1 MNTTSKTKAFAL
13 ALSAVCALQS
23 FAAETSLPAGYTRLE
38 WLASTADTP
47 YIDTGYTPT
56 STDKFTVRF
65 RSLSNAKNY
74 EVLYCARG
82 NGGGS
87 FTCFRNNTGTGLRFD
102 YNGGTHGYSPSNS
115 TNTEYIL
122 VADGN
127 IAAGNT
133 ATSQYSAYTLNGNV
147 QALSTTTDRAGTFT
161 IKKPLRLFATDSGT
175 LPGRFRIYYFRVENS
190 AGVLQADL
198 RPCRRN
204 SDGTLGMYDLVR
216 ETFCPAGG
224 TGSFETNETGLPP
237 GYSARE
243 WIQSSGTQW
252 VNTEFTPLCFDSVST
267 TFRFRALPS
276 GNFAVFCARKDGK
289 QTFTFLR
296 VGSTFRFDHNAGNK
310 TATSSVSPVVNTDY
324 TITMNGTT
332 LVGTVN
338 GGNDVAFNDA
348 GNFTVGSPMTLFA
361 AHNGTIADANMSMK
375 SSLRLFSFTV
385 TDSAT
390 GTVLCDLLPCVRSL
404 DNEAGLYDRIN
415 KRFLTNGGTG
425 EFKVP
430 IYSTF
435 ITFR

>member
-1 MNTTSKTKAFAL
+1 MKTTTLVAAL
-13 ALSAVCALQS
+13 A
-23 FAAETSLPAGYTRLE
+23 AAFLATSPCLAAIDSIPDGYTQLE

-47 YIDTGYTPT
+47 YVDTGYTPA
-56 STDKFTVRF
+56 STDKFTIRF

-87 FTCFRNNTGTGLRFD
+87 FTCFRNNTGNGFRFD

-147 QALSTTTDRAGTFT
+147 QTLSTTTDRAGAFT

-252 VNTEFTPLCFDSVST
+252 INTEFTPLCFDTVST

-310 TATSSVSPVVNTDY
+310 TATSTVSPVVNTDY
-324 TITMNGTT
+324 TVTMNGTT
-332 LVGTVN
+332 HTGTVN
-338 GGNDVAFNDA
+338 GGNTVAFNDA
-348 GNFTVGSPMTLFA
+348 GNFTVGSPFVLFA
-361 AHNGTIADANMSMK
+361 AHGGTISDANMTMK

-390 GTVLCDLLPCVRSL
+390 GTVLCDLLPCCRAEG
-404 DNEAGLYDRIN
+404 DEAGLYDRIN
-415 KRFLTNGGTG
+415 KKFLANGGTG
-425 EFKVP
+425 EFKAPTNATVF
-430 IYSTF
+430 YA
-435 ITFR
+435 R

>member
-1 MNTTSKTKAFAL
+1 MKTTILAAAL
-13 ALSAVCALQS
+13 AAAFLASPPCLAAVDS
-23 FAAETSLPAGYTRLE
+23 IPEGYTRLE

-47 YIDTGYTPT
+47 YVDTGYTPT
-56 STDKFTVRF
+56 STDKFIVRF

-87 FTCFRNNTGTGLRFD
+87 FTCFRNNTGNGFRFD

-133 ATSQYSAYTLNGNV
+133 ATSQYSAYSLNGNV
-147 QALSTTTDRAGTFT
+147 QTLSTTTDRAGTFT

-190 AGVLQADL
+190 VGVAQVDL

-224 TGSFETNETGLPP
+224 TGTFDTNDTGVPS

-243 WIQSSGTQW
+243 WIQSNGTQW
-252 VNTEFTPLCFDSVST
+252 IDTEFTPLCFDSVST

-310 TATSSVSPVVNTDY
+310 TVASTVSPVVGTDY

-332 LVGTVN
+332 HTGTVN
-338 GGNDVAFNDA
+338 GGNTVTFNDA

-361 AHNGTIADANMSMK
+361 AHNGTISDANMSMK
-375 SSLRLFSFTV
+375 SSLRLFSFMV

-390 GTVLCDLLPCVRSL
+390 GTALCDLLPCVRQS
-404 DNEAGLYDRIN
+404 DNKPGLYDRIN
-415 KRFLTNGGTG
+415 KRFLVNGGSG
-425 EFKVP
+425 EFKTPEGGTVF
-430 IYSTF
+430 YV
-435 ITFR
+435 R